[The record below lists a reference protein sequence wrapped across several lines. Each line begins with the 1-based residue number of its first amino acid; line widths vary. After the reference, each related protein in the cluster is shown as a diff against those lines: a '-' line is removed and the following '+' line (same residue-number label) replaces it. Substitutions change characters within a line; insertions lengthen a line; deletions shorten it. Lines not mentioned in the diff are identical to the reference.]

1 MCFQTEVN
9 VVVKNLVPRAETV
22 KLPTRKKTRFGKTK
36 VLCQVLRRRRSLL
49 VRKLGVG
56 KNNSNEI
63 TEEENVEDYSFDTFY
78 FSELWTFRF

>member
-1 MCFQTEVN
+1 MN
-9 VVVKNLVPRAETV
+9 VVVENLVPRAETV

-56 KNNSNEI
+56 KNKSNDI
-63 TEEENVEDYSFDTFY
+63 TEEENVEDYFLFDISY
-78 FSELWTFRF
+78 YSELWTFIFQK

>member
-9 VVVKNLVPRAETV
+9 IVVKNLVPRAETV
-22 KLPTRKKTRFGKTK
+22 KLPTGKKTRFGKTK

-56 KNNSNEI
+56 KNKSNDI
-63 TEEENVEDYSFDTFY
+63 TEEQNVEDYFFDTSY
-78 FSELWTFRF
+78 YSELWTFRF

>member
-1 MCFQTEVN
+1 MKI
-9 VVVKNLVPRAETV
+9 VVKNLVPRAEAV

-56 KNNSNEI
+56 KNNSNKI
-63 TEEENVEDYSFDTFY
+63 TEEENVEDYSFDYFY
-78 FSELWTFRF
+78 FSELWTFRFKE